1 MTDNLTQEEIDIGI
15 RAEDKGGDENI
26 PLLDTTKCALPLI
39 HLHTWPNKNVF
50 ACCLGGY
57 DTKIGSLEDGT
68 LEEIF
73 NNDMMKDIRKKM
85 LNNERPRECT
95 NCFKEED
102 TGGFSFRKTANRDFK
117 HHLDKWDDVKED
129 GTLEKMDLA
138 YWDFRFSNVCSFSC
152 RSCGPQLSSGW
163 YKDTKK
169 MYGSLNFEDN
179 FDLIKERT
187 IEVWDQLEP
196 HFDTVERIYFAG
208 GEPLMMEEHYRIL
221 KRLIKMGRSE
231 VVLIYNTNLS
241 TLNLKKD
248 SVLDLWPQFDRVVI
262 EASLDG
268 SGERGEF
275 VRKGLVWEEWKENR
289 KQIEK
294 ACPNIEFNI
303 NYTIS
308 IQNVLHVRECMEE
321 LIDIK
326 AINSPHNFRFNLVH
340 HPVWLNVIMLPDYM
354 KQKIKDYME
363 DWKLDINKDY
373 PKIARGSITAA
384 INSFLDYMFSEPG
397 EEKMIQLFCRQMELI
412 DSVRNE
418 CWQEAIPEM
427 ACLDPTWKGERKKL
441 DTIALKYEAGRLMG
455 YEK

>member
-1 MTDNLTQEEIDIGI
+1 M
-15 RAEDKGGDENI
+15 
-26 PLLDTTKCALPLI
+26 
-39 HLHTWPNKNVF
+39 
-50 ACCLGGY
+50 
-57 DTKIGSLEDGT
+57 
-68 LEEIF
+68 
-73 NNDMMKDIRKKM
+73 
-85 LNNERPRECT
+85 
-95 NCFKEED
+95 
-102 TGGFSFRKTANRDFK
+102 
-117 HHLDKWDDVKED
+117 
-129 GTLEKMDLA
+129 
-138 YWDFRFSNVCSFSC
+138 
-152 RSCGPQLSSGW
+152 
-163 YKDTKK
+163 
-169 MYGSLNFEDN
+169 
-179 FDLIKERT
+179 
-187 IEVWDQLEP
+187 
-196 HFDTVERIYFAG
+196 
-208 GEPLMMEEHYRIL
+208 
-221 KRLIKMGRSE
+221 
-231 VVLIYNTNLS
+231 
-241 TLNLKKD
+241 
-248 SVLDLWPQFDRVVI
+248 
-262 EASLDG
+262 
-268 SGERGEF
+268 
-275 VRKGLVWEEWKENR
+275 WEEWKENR

-321 LIDIK
+321 LIDIE

-397 EEKMIQLFCRQMELI
+397 QEKMIQLFCRQMELI

-441 DTIALKYEAGRLMG
+441 DTIALKYEAGRLLG